1 MDPDGDRK
9 VLGSVL
15 PKWFGGWTNTFTYK
29 NFDATVF
36 FRFSGGNKILNA
48 TEQNA
53 LLNTN
58 FCNQGSVILNT
69 WRSPEQP
76 GDGRIPKVGNGDGS
90 ALFNQGYTDSNFVE
104 NGSYL
109 KLAQLAIGYTLPKNL
124 VQKLDMQNIRLYVQ
138 AQNLFTITGYS
149 GLDPESRA
157 SSSSYMGVDYN
168 SMPMQRTFTFG
179 ASVTF

>member
-1 MDPDGDRK
+1 M
-9 VLGSVL
+9 L
-15 PKWFGGWTNTFTYK
+15 
-29 NFDATVF
+29 
-36 FRFSGGNKILNA
+36 FR
-48 TEQNA
+48 
-53 LLNTN
+53 
-58 FCNQGSVILNT
+58 
-69 WRSPEQP
+69 
-76 GDGRIPKVGNGDGS
+76 S